1 MIDLTEVGAF
11 ALDPTPAGVPV
22 RFGTYL
28 PGIGAGFQVVV
39 LVIHSADRFTPG
51 IESQAFDLQPGG
63 GPNGLWSAD
72 VVIQPQP
79 GTSFG
84 QAGRYL
90 YRYQLLRVT
99 AGSRSIVTR
108 WFTDPFARA
117 TDEVGQLSA
126 FDTPASVPAFQ
137 WHDDSWKVPEL
148 ADLVVYEMH
157 VEEFN
162 STFEG
167 VVDRL
172 PYLKSLGVTCLELMP
187 VTSLKLD
194 FDWGY
199 GPLHFLAP
207 NQRWGGPVG
216 LKRLV
221 DSCHSAG
228 VAMIV
233 DVVFQHV
240 DNTFP
245 YQQVYSDA
253 GVPSPM
259 IGGLGPFGPV
269 VDYGKQ
275 FARDYVHTV
284 TSYLLEEYHT
294 DGFRYDEVTD
304 LYDGPTGVEYAS
316 FAYDVYGDSL
326 QLPRFT
332 PSGGASAGEYSR
344 VIQVPEALN
353 RPQEILRTTYSSA
366 TWQDGLLG
374 KAEDMAQ
381 FGYVDDGFAHLLDA
395 DFSGYP
401 RTKTV
406 HDIAGQPVDMPVAP
420 FQYVNSHDHS
430 HLVAFLSGNQQNP
443 YNPLADRSRWY
454 KIQPFIVAQYTASG
468 IPMLWQGQEF
478 SENYVLAGD
487 GNLRV
492 HFRRDAHWE
501 YFYDPSGSP
510 LIRLH
515 RILGKLRAGHP
526 ALRGRDSFYYN
537 QSSQTS
543 AGIIGYR
550 RSDGNDVALVFL
562 NFSDT
567 PQTMTIPFPSAATF
581 REQVDAAER
590 PVPLDLGGAATGD
603 PMTVTVPGNYGY
615 VFTPSP

>member
-1 MIDLTEVGAF
+1 MIDLNEVGAF
-11 ALDPTPAGVPV
+11 ASDPTPAGVPA
-22 RFGTYL
+22 RFGVYL
-28 PGIGAGFQVVV
+28 PGIGDGFQIAV
-39 LVIHSADRFTPG
+39 LVIHGADRFTPG
-51 IESQAFDLQPGG
+51 IRPQSFDLQFVG

-72 VVIQPQP
+72 VTLLPQP

-90 YRYQLLRVT
+90 YRYQLLRVQ
-99 AGSRSIVTR
+99 AGSRTALTP

-126 FDTPASVPAFQ
+126 FDTPASLPALQ
-137 WHDDSWKVPEL
+137 WHDAAWKVPEL

-162 STFEG
+162 SNFDG

-172 PYLKSLGVTCLELMP
+172 PYLQSLGVTCLELLP
-187 VTSLKLD
+187 VTSLKLE

-207 NQRWGGPVG
+207 NQRWGGPTG

-221 DSCHSAG
+221 DSCHTAG
-228 VAMIV
+228 VAVIL

-240 DNTFP
+240 DDTFP
-245 YQQVYSDA
+245 YQQVYSAA

-259 IGGLGPFGPV
+259 IGGQGPFGPV
-269 VDYGKQ
+269 VDYSKQ

-284 TSYLLEEYHT
+284 TTYLLDEYHV

-304 LYDGPTGVEYAS
+304 LYDGPTGVKYAS
-316 FAYDVYGDSL
+316 FAFDVYDKSL

-332 PSGGASAGEYSR
+332 PSGGTKTGEYSR
-344 VIQVPEALN
+344 VIQVAEALN
-353 RPQEILRTTYSSA
+353 RPQEILRSTYSSA

-381 FGYVDDGFAHLLDA
+381 HSYVDDGFALLLDA

-406 HDIAGQPVDMPVAP
+406 HDIAGQPADMPVAP

-430 HLVAFLSGNQQNP
+430 HLIAFLTGNQQNP
-443 YNPLADRSRWY
+443 YDPFGDRSRWY
-454 KIQPFIVAQYTASG
+454 KIQPFIIAQYTASG

-478 SENYVLAGD
+478 SENYVLPDNGS
-487 GNLRV
+487 LRI

-501 YFYDPSGSP
+501 YFYDTSGSP

-515 RILGKLRAGHP
+515 RILGKLRADHA
-526 ALRGRDSFYYN
+526 ALRGRDAFYYN
-537 QSSQTS
+537 QSSRTS
-543 AGIIGYR
+543 SGIIGYR
-550 RSDGNDVALVFL
+550 RGANADIALVFL
-562 NFSDT
+562 NFSDV
-567 PQTMTIPFPSAATF
+567 PQTMTIPFPSKATF
-581 REQVDAAER
+581 REQIDSAER
-590 PVPLDLGGAATGD
+590 PVPLELTGAAAGD

-615 VFTPSP
+615 IFIPTP